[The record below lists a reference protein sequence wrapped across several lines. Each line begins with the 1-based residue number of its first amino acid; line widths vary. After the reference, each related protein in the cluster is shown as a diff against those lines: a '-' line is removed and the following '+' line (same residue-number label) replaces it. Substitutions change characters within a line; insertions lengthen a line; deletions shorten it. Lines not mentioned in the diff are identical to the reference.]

1 MTDKTHTLKQSDFD
15 LAYQETMMHFKRQ
28 GGLDRKVLNNLLPR
42 VLGIFEAALQD
53 KYPTEHM
60 IEKFNSKPTEH

>member
-1 MTDKTHTLKQSDFD
+1 MTDKTYTIKQSDFD
-15 LAYQETMMHFKRQ
+15 LAFQETMMHFKRI
-28 GGLDRKVLNNLLPR
+28 GTDKKTLDDLLPR

-60 IEKFNSKPTEH
+60 IEKLINNQTIN